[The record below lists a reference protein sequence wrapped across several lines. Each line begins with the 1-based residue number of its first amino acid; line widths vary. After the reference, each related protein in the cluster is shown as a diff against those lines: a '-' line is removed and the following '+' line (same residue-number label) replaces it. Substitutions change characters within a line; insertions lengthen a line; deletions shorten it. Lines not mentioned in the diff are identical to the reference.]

1 MKQFFF
7 YAALILAFIAI
18 FVGVLV
24 TTEPSPATPRTRWL
38 GINVFA
44 VAFFFWLLSMAPFIH
59 D

>member
-1 MKQFFF
+1 MKQFLF

-24 TTEPSPATPRTRWL
+24 TTEASTNTRTRWI
-38 GINVFA
+38 GVNVLA
-44 VAFFFWLLSMAPFIH
+44 ASFFFYLLSMAPFIH